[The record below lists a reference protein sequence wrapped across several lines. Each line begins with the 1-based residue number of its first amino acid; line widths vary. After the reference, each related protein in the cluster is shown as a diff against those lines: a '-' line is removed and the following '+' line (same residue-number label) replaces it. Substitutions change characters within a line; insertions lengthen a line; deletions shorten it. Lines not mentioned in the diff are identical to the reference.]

1 LQRRERFAL
10 EPLISRGPPVSS
22 YYYEGEVT
30 QTYTYDAQQRLV
42 STLRDGLLVD
52 ERKYDAAGRLLESG
66 PRGLSQD
73 LLDQLKLKTER
84 QVSVYRRPPFSE

>member
-1 LQRRERFAL
+1 
-10 EPLISRGPPVSS
+10 V
-22 YYYEGEVT
+22 
-30 QTYTYDAQQRLV
+30 
-42 STLRDGLLVD
+42 RDGLLVD